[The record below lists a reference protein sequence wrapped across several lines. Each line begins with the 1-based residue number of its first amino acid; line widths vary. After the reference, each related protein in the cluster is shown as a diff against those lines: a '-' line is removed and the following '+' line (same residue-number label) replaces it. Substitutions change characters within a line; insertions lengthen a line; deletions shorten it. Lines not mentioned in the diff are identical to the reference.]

1 MTLDEFQLIRDTIPD
16 DAGIYKYFDSEGN
29 WLYVGKAKNLKKRVS
44 QYFLDNKQH
53 AARTKVMVKLI
64 HHIEFAVVNNES
76 DALILEN
83 SLIKEYQPK
92 YNIRLKDDKTYP
104 FIVIKNERFPRIF
117 FTRKFIKDGSEYLGP
132 YTSIF
137 FAKEIFNTLTSL
149 FPLRTCTL
157 NLSKENIEKKKFK
170 ECLEYHIGN
179 CAAPCI
185 GVQAEEEYVQN
196 IKKIKDIL
204 KGKFA
209 YVKDFMNQ
217 QMELSA
223 EKLKFEAAESWK
235 NKLAKLDAF
244 ETKSVIF
251 NPKWN
256 NILAVNIYRAETKTV
271 INYLKVENGTIV
283 ATKSFEVE
291 YKLDESNSEILEQFI
306 IQYLIENTGIE
317 EVVIPEE
324 INELPNRVRQ
334 SIPLLGDKKKLLD
347 VSYFNARSYTMT
359 LFTDPKFEKKRKEF
373 NILKELQ
380 DKLRLKD
387 LPIHIECFD
396 NSNIQGTNPVAAC
409 VVFKNGKPA
418 NKEYRHFHVK
428 TVVGPDDFASM
439 KEIVERRYA
448 RMIDENETLPQLIV
462 IDGGK
467 GQLSH
472 AIESLEKLGIGD
484 KVAII
489 GIAKK
494 LEEIYF
500 KNDPI
505 PMYIDKKSPALKLI
519 QQLRDEAHRFGLSF
533 HRQIRSKGMLNS
545 SLDHIAGLGKSSIT
559 KLLKKYKSIPNIQ
572 AAPREELEEMIGR
585 NRVEILLEH
594 FQMLPLGT
602 DSESQIIS

>member
-1 MTLDEFQLIRDTIPD
+1 
-16 DAGIYKYFDSEGN
+16 
-29 WLYVGKAKNLKKRVS
+29 
-44 QYFLDNKQH
+44 
-53 AARTKVMVKLI
+53 
-64 HHIEFAVVNNES
+64 
-76 DALILEN
+76 
-83 SLIKEYQPK
+83 LIKEYQPK

-117 FTRKFIKDGSEYLGP
+117 FTRKFIRDGSEYLGP

-137 FAKEIFNTLTSL
+137 FAKEIFNTLTNL
-149 FPLRTCTL
+149 FPLRTCKL

-185 GVQAEEEYVQN
+185 GAQPEDEYAQN

-204 KGKFA
+204 KGKFG
-209 YVKDFMNQ
+209 YVKEFMTE
-217 QMELSA
+217 QMNTSA
-223 EKLKFEAAESWK
+223 ENLKFEAAESWK
-235 NKLAKLDAF
+235 NKISKLSDF

-291 YKLDESNSEILEQFI
+291 FKLEETNAEILEQFI
-306 IQYLIENTGIE
+306 TQYLLDHKGIE

-324 INELPNRVRQ
+324 INELPNRIRQ
-334 SIPLLGDKKKLLD
+334 VIPLLGDKKKLLD

-359 LFTDPKFEKKRKEF
+359 LFTDPKFEKKRKDF

-428 TVVGPDDFASM
+428 TVIGPDDFGSM

-489 GIAKK
+489 GIAKR

-533 HRQIRSKGMLNS
+533 HRQIRSKGMINS
-545 SLDHIAGLGKSSIT
+545 SLDHIHGLGKSSIT

-572 AAPREELEEMIGR
+572 AAQREELEELIGK
-585 NRVEILLEH
+585 NRVDILMEH
-594 FQMLPLGT
+594 FQMIP
-602 DSESQIIS
+602 DK